1 MPRQARAEAAG
12 ARSPALSISALMP
25 SLLAFAHA
33 LALDVDGG
41 TGGERISGLG
51 AVVAVD

>member
-1 MPRQARAEAAG
+1 
-12 ARSPALSISALMP
+12 MP

-33 LALDVDGG
+33 LALDVDGEYW
-41 TGGERISGLG
+41 GEGISGLG